1 MNEEHRNVTP
11 AERGPKDFGSPESLL
26 ASDELTRE
34 QKIAIL
40 RQWELD
46 LREIMVAEEENM
58 AAAEPPRISLD
69 EVLNALD
76 QLDAA
81 PEAHPVP
88 TKHG

>member
-1 MNEEHRNVTP
+1 MNGEHRNVTR
-11 AERGPKDFGSPESLL
+11 AERSPKDFGSPESLL
-26 ASDELTRE
+26 ANDELTRE

-58 AAAEPPRISLD
+58 SAAEPARMSLD

-76 QLDAA
+76 QLGAA

-88 TKHG
+88 TKQG